1 MKSTALPLL
10 FLFARHFF
18 TAQASQIARGEHRIP
33 EKSSPEHDVGDRR
46 KALPYAVNIRLVD
59 EIAVIAE
66 RHLCAVCRER
76 KRIEM
81 DRPPVKF
88 LLHARVDNELGER
101 KVVVDFENRRK
112 LRRIFDTEPGLDAEL
127 HVGRELLKDELKKPP
142 ERLAFRQKAGAL
154 LLRRDR
160 ARRTA
165 EVQIELGIA
174 VIPQNPRRKQ
184 EILRVV
190 R

>member
-33 EKSSPEHDVGDRR
+33 EKSPPEHDVGDRR
-46 KALPYAVNIRLVD
+46 KALPYAVNIRFVD

-66 RHLCAVCRER
+66 RHRCAVCRER
-76 KRIEM
+76 KCTEM
-81 DRPPVKF
+81 DRPPVKL

-101 KVVVDFENRRK
+101 KLVVDFENRRK
-112 LRRIFDTEPGLDAEL
+112 LRRIFDADPGLDAKL
-127 HVGRELLKDELKKPP
+127 HVGGELLKDELKKPP
-142 ERLAFRQKAGAL
+142 ERLAFRQKTGAL

-165 EVQIELGIA
+165 EVQIEFLVA
-174 VIPQNPRRKQ
+174 VVSQDFRGK
-184 EILRVV
+184 EKILRVV

>member
-33 EKSSPEHDVGDRR
+33 EKSSPEHNVGDRR
-46 KALPYAVNIRLVD
+46 KALPYAVNIRFVD

-66 RHLCAVCRER
+66 RHRCAVCRER
-76 KRIEM
+76 KCTEM
-81 DRPPVKF
+81 DRPPVKL

-101 KVVVDFENRRK
+101 KLVVDFENRRK
-112 LRRIFDTEPGLDAEL
+112 LRRIFDTDSGLDAEL